1 MSEDKVRNCN
11 FSCVCNRKDCSYK
24 HRIEG
29 VEKRIQFKE
38 IFDKL
43 YDKSKHNETDPEGVR
58 KINCCHGALCN
69 KDGCNFKHFC
79 NFEGRVLITKEW
91 FKQNK
96 KEDNVEFLKKLEETY
111 EFSAEDLAE
120 LKKRLFIK

>member
-11 FSCVCNRKDCSYK
+11 FSCVCNRDGCTYK

-29 VEKRIQFKE
+29 VEKRVQFKE
-38 IFDKL
+38 LFDKL

-69 KDGCNFKHFC
+69 KDGCNYKHFC
-79 NFEGRVLITKEW
+79 NFEGRVLITKVW

-96 KEDNVEFLKKLEETY
+96 KEDNVEFIDELNEKY
-111 EFSAEDLAE
+111 EFSVEDLAE